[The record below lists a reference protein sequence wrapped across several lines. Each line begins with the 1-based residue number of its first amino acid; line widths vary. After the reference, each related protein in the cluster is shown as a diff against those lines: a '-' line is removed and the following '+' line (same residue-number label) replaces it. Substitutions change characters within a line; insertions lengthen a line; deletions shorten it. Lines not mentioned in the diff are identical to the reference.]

1 MTPPPIAPKKANP
14 LLRIFLIICALII
27 FAGGIAKI
35 YKGWHGTRSAAG
47 DAEFKPLL
55 EENDKAI
62 GEANKL
68 SQEAQPM
75 FQTLLNDIDKLG
87 LDQVRAKESATAQKI
102 DNLFAKAADEFRHAV
117 KTSEAAGQHNT
128 DATMKAF
135 LAMKGKSYTL
145 FAQARDTNR
154 EIIHLILDKSI
165 VKIDDLLPKLQEAA
179 GRRDDAQKKAMDA
192 DAEAEAMA
200 KKSK

>member
-1 MTPPPIAPKKANP
+1 MTTPTTTPKKANP

-35 YKGWHGTRSAAG
+35 YKGWHETRSVAG

-62 GEANKL
+62 AEANKL

-87 LDQVRAKESATAQKI
+87 LDQVRAKESDTAQKL
-102 DNLFAKAADEFRHAV
+102 DDLFGKAADEFRHAV
-117 KTSEAAGQHNT
+117 KTSEAAGQHNA

-135 LAMKGKSYTL
+135 LAMKAKSYTL